1 MPPPTLNPASA
12 CTGPIARADK
22 SSGFTLIEMVVVV
35 AVVLVILGLVLPAA
49 STLWGQRK
57 MAQAENAIQGL
68 LMTSRVKA
76 MQADGVETGFL
87 AFVDREGN
95 QHLVTIEQHRDNMHH
110 PAWQNVFVITDDP
123 DQILP
128 TPIRAVPLYVVY
140 EPGKDED
147 REDWEEFSGRE
158 LANNDF
164 YDPAGNQTQ
173 RHRNFFTLV
182 FSTDGQML
190 KARDVLIQDADA
202 NRDELGDRTGLR
214 VGPGGSDPPT
224 TVKFYPR
231 DDDEPKEIDPTG
243 NATPIPFLVTDNKK
257 DVAVNFPAVDGL
269 LVYDDSLFNELT
281 VPEKRSFVLHRG
293 HPLYVNRWTGAVI
306 RGPVGETE
314 VHE

>member
-1 MPPPTLNPASA
+1 MPPPTHDPASA
-12 CTGPIARADK
+12 CNSPIARTEK

-87 AFVDREGN
+87 AFVDGEGN
-95 QHLVTIEQHRDNMHH
+95 QHLVTIEQHRDNMHD
-110 PAWQNVFVITDDP
+110 PAWQDVFVFTEDP

-128 TPIRAVPLYVVY
+128 TPIRAVPRYVVY
-140 EPGKDED
+140 EPGADED

-164 YDPAGNQTQ
+164 HDPAGDQAQ

-182 FSTDGQML
+182 FSTNGQL
-190 KARDVLIQDADA
+190 LQNRDVLIQDADA
-202 NRDELGDRTGLR
+202 DENRSGDRTGLR

-224 TVKFYPR
+224 TVKFHPR

-243 NATPIPFLVTDNKK
+243 NSTPIPFLVTDDDK
-257 DVAVNFPAVDGL
+257 DVAVNFPSVDGL

-281 VPEKRSFVLHRG
+281 VSEKRGFVLLRG
-293 HPLYVNRWTGAVI
+293 HPLYVSRWTGAVI

-314 VHE
+314 IRE

>member
-1 MPPPTLNPASA
+1 MTQIAASSPAGA
-12 CTGPIARADK
+12 CAGPIARTDK
-22 SSGFTLIEMVVVV
+22 SPGFTLIEMVVVV

-76 MQADGVETGFL
+76 LQADGVETGFL
-87 AFVDREGN
+87 AFVDGEGN
-95 QHLVTIEQHRDNMHH
+95 QHLVTIEQHRDNMHD

-128 TPIRAVPLYVVY
+128 TPMRAVPRYVADDPSV
-140 EPGKDED
+140 D
-147 REDWEEFSGRE
+147 RKKWEEFSGLE

-164 YDPAGNQTQ
+164 YDPAGDQTQ

-182 FSTDGQML
+182 FSTDGQL
-190 KARDVLIQDADA
+190 LQARDVLIQDADA
-202 NRDELGDRTGLR
+202 EGDRFGDRTGLR

-224 TVKFYPR
+224 TVEFYPR
-231 DDDEPKEIDPTG
+231 DGGKPKDIDPTG
-243 NATPIPFLVTDNKK
+243 NAAPIPFLVTDDDK
-257 DVAVNFPAVDGL
+257 DVAINFPSIDGL
-269 LVYDDSLFNELT
+269 LVYDDSLFNDLT
-281 VPEKRSFVLHRG
+281 VPEKRSFVLQRG
-293 HPLYVNRWTGAVI
+293 HPLYVSRWTGAVI

-314 VHE
+314 ASD